1 MTLGGAG
8 LAANATEP
16 AAEAP
21 TELVAVNKYEAA
33 EALTGKTEAL
43 LRSEEAKR
51 YIKVT
56 DGGHVIHLDEEL
68 AQRANSVELR
78 TASKAAPIPGDPAAG
93 SLPGAPVTIYLDFDG
108 ETVEGTEWNRTED
121 KASMTFA
128 AASAADA
135 AYQKEVW
142 AAVAE
147 DYAPFNVN
155 VTTTNPGPEGLFK
168 SSADDAVF
176 GSHVVITDSYSDVL
190 GQAEGSGGIAFL
202 SGAGSHYL
210 SPAFVFA
217 SAMAG
222 DPSQAPAKSVAE
234 AASHEAGHN
243 FGLEHDGI
251 GSKEYFNPEGGLW
264 GPVMGAVYHA
274 PVSQWSIGDYAGAT
288 NKQDDLAV
296 ITDRSA
302 ASYVFTGATLD
313 GQPYTG
319 KSVCPLGDADPQNPK
334 PGDQWQ
340 VPNAENRCDGTGA
353 MITLNFEYT
362 DRADARADSVGNDA
376 ASATV
381 VDNASGSF
389 EAEGVI
395 INRADVDVFRVNTA
409 GGELTAQVDVAE
421 ISPNL
426 DAKLTL
432 TDSSGATVAENDP
445 AATRDS
451 DTKATGLDA
460 SLSATGLAAGAYYLT
475 VDGVGAGDPGS
486 ATPAGSDGYSDYGS
500 LGNYT
505 LSGTAAPAEAAIAPV
520 TITSPADG
528 ATVPAGTLKVT
539 GKGEPGATITVAG
552 PDGVGDVLVGA
563 DGNWTADVPVS
574 NYGTFDIK
582 ATQDVDGSSAAVKIN
597 VNIPAPVV
605 NPVANVD
612 EGKAVTV
619 TGKGV
624 AGATVTVTYTRAG
637 GTAVVGEATV
647 AADGTWS
654 LDLGVLPVGEYTVL
668 ATQALD
674 GQVSGESNHVTFAVV
689 GAGGGG
695 GGGNGGGNGGGGDG
709 ELPTTGGDS
718 MAGLALGAIALLA
731 AGAGAGALALRRSK
745 AAL

>member
-1 MTLGGAG
+1 MTLGGVG

-16 AAEAP
+16 LAETPSAF
-21 TELVAVNKYEAA
+21 VAGDKYEAA
-33 EALTGKTEAL
+33 AALTGKSVNEL
-43 LRSEEAKR
+43 KHEEAQQF
-51 YIKVT
+51 IKVT
-56 DGGHVIHLDEEL
+56 DRGHVVHIDSEL
-68 AQRANSVELR
+68 AEHANSVELR
-78 TASKAAPIPGDPAAG
+78 TASKAAPIPGDPAGG
-93 SLPGAPVTIYLDFDG
+93 SLPGAPVTIYLDFGG

-121 KASMTFA
+121 KASMTFTP
-128 AASAADA
+128 ASAANA
-135 AYQKEVW
+135 GFQQEVW

-155 VTTTNPGPEGLFK
+155 VTTTDPGADALFK
-168 SSADDAVF
+168 SSADDPNF
-176 GSHVVITDSYSDVL
+176 GSHVVITDSYDDVL
-190 GQAEGSGGIAFL
+190 SQGAGSGGIAFL
-202 SGAGSHYL
+202 GGAGSHYL

-217 SAMAG
+217 SAMHDNPA
-222 DPSQAPAKSVAE
+222 QAPAKSVAE

-251 GSKEYFNPEGGLW
+251 DSNEYFNPDGGLW

-274 PVSQWSIGDYAGAT
+274 PVSQWSIGDYNGAT
-288 NKQDDLAV
+288 NQQDDLAV

-302 ASYVFTGATLD
+302 AQYFFMGATLD
-313 GQPYTG
+313 GEPY
-319 KSVCPLGDADPQNPK
+319 LGDYVCALNGADPQNPK

-340 VPNAENRCDGTGA
+340 VPNAANECDGTGA
-353 MITLNFEYT
+353 MLTLNFEYT

-395 INRADVDVFRVNTA
+395 INRADVDVYRVNTS
-409 GGELTAQVDVAE
+409 GGEVTAKVDVAE

-445 AATRDS
+445 AAAPES
-451 DTKATGLDA
+451 QTKATGLDA
-460 SLSATGLAAGAYYLT
+460 SLSATGLAAGTYYLT
-475 VDGVGAGDPGS
+475 VDGVGTGDPGA
-486 ATPAGSDGYSDYGS
+486 ATPAGANGYTDYGS
-500 LGNYT
+500 LGNYS

-528 ATVPAGTLKVT
+528 ASVPTGTLTVT
-539 GKGEPGATITVAG
+539 GKGEPGATVKVAG
-552 PDGVGDVLVGA
+552 PDGLGDVLVDGE
-563 DGNWTADVPVS
+563 GNWTMDMPVS
-574 NYGTFDIK
+574 NYGTFDIT
-582 ATQDVDGSSAAVKIN
+582 ATQEIDGSSATVKIN
-597 VNIPAPVV
+597 VTIPAPVV

-674 GQVSGESNHVTFAVV
+674 GQTSGESNTVSFAVV

-695 GGGNGGGNGGGGDG
+695 GNDGGNGGGGDG